1 MKCWFLPII
10 LTVITFTSYSQLSF
24 SSLEDLNTLCK
35 KEDFEAA
42 KTFLINEGYSI
53 EIFKTNYDHGSYFVL
68 AEIEAKIKVGN
79 YNSTLS
85 KGTEYDN
92 IYDKIKIQ
100 FYEYNEKKGLN
111 VQQEISTNQGFNIG
125 YRKLQPIYKW
135 EYENWTNVRINA
147 PALWKEKFPKKYD
160 SIQSR
165 IDSISHL
172 FSKFDSL
179 NPNPN
184 LQVAYEIMTSRDGL
198 NKFELG
204 LHPGGHIRIDGY
216 DYSLNK
222 IDNKLLNNYL
232 SNHNFKEDESFKIT
246 FSNDNPKHGDLTDKF
261 IIYSYSQSKE
271 RNYFS
276 SNRDDSITSKSYY
289 LQINIAT
296 RFIKSENLNRGKE
309 KTISFPLSK
318 KGKSY
323 FINIKFGKIL
333 KTYILDS
340 GASDMSI
347 DNETFQYLSNSNQLK
362 IENRLSDAKYQLADG
377 SSVQF
382 KRVRIPSF
390 LINNVT
396 INGVDATIVQNGK
409 PLLLGKSFLDIFKS
423 WKIDNKNQT
432 LIVELF

>member
-1 MKCWFLPII
+1 MKYWLQYI
-10 LTVITFTSYSQLSF
+10 LLTILSISAHSQLSY
-24 SSLEDLNTLCK
+24 SNLEDLNTLCK

-42 KTFLINEGYSI
+42 KTFLLNEGYSI

-79 YNSTLS
+79 YNNTIS

-92 IYDKIKIQ
+92 IYDKIKIE
-100 FYEYNEKKGLN
+100 FYEYNEKKDLN
-111 VQQEISTNQGFNIG
+111 VTQQISTNQGLGIR
-125 YRKLQPIYKW
+125 YSKLQPIYKW
-135 EYENWTNVRINA
+135 QYENWTNIKIDD
-147 PALWKEKFPKKYD
+147 PILWKEKFPRQYD
-160 SIQSR
+160 SIRSR
-165 IDSISHL
+165 IDSISL
-172 FSKFDSL
+172 SFSKLGSL
-179 NPNPN
+179 NPNQN
-184 LQVAYEIMTSRDGL
+184 LQIAYLTMTASDGL

-204 LHPGGHIRIDGY
+204 FNPGGYTRTYSY

-222 IDNKLLNNYL
+222 IDNRLLNDYL
-232 SNHNFKEDESFKIT
+232 SNHDFKENESFDMT
-246 FSNDNPKHGDLTDKF
+246 FFNDNPKHGDLMAKH
-261 IIYSYSQSKE
+261 IVYSYSQVKE

-289 LQINIAT
+289 LRINITT
-296 RFIKSENLNRGKE
+296 RFIKSKNIDREKE

-347 DNETFQYLSNSNQLK
+347 DNEIFQYLSNSNQLK

-377 SSVQF
+377 SIVQF
-382 KRVRIPSF
+382 KRIRIPSF
-390 LINNVT
+390 SINNV
-396 INGVDATIVQNGK
+396 IIKDIDATIVQNGK

-423 WKIDNKNQT
+423 WKIDNERQT